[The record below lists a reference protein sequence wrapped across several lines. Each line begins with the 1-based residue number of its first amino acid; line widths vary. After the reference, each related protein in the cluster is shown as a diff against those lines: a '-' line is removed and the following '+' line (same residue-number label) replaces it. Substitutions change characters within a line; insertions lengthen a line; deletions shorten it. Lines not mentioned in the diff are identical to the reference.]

1 MNEIKRVTLH
11 WTGEGLAFQGGG
23 TTHPAITVDGGSRA
37 GPSPMEVLLLSVAG
51 CMAIDVR
58 LILDKARVPLTAL
71 EVETEGVRA
80 DTEPRR
86 YIRVKMIFRVTGPTE
101 EHEARVARAVQLSR
115 DKYCSVLHTLDP
127 DLPIETSIERI

>member
-1 MNEIKRVTLH
+1 
-11 WTGEGLAFQGGG
+11 
-23 TTHPAITVDGGSRA
+23 
-37 GPSPMEVLLLSVAG
+37 
-51 CMAIDVR
+51 MAIDVR

-71 EVETEGVRA
+71 EVETEGVRS

-86 YIRVKMIFRVTGPTE
+86 YIRVKMIFRVTGPSE

-127 DLPIETSIERI
+127 DLPIETSIERN